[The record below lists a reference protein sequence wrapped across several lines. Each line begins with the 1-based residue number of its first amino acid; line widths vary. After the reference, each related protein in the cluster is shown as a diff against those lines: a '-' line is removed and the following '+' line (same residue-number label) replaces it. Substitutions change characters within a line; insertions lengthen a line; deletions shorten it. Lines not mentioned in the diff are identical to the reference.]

1 MHSVTF
7 FTDSRQYCS
16 SCTSCGGARGCAP
29 RTDPG
34 FAMRGY
40 VGLPA
45 LILGVLLLSG
55 CAATRSTAVG
65 IRSSSGLTI
74 EGSDPRLAAALMT
87 QRVLPTAESDLRI
100 AREYRRLRIL
110 DSTHAYLARA
120 LSRAPRYAAAHE
132 EMARLWREWGF
143 ADKALGYAYRAV
155 FYDPQSASAHNTLGT
170 VLDALGRTDDARS
183 EFVAALKLEPSS
195 GWALNNLCALAL
207 KLGDLAVAR
216 GHCEAAVRAEP
227 QLVAARNN
235 LALTFAAAGQMN
247 LAREA
252 FLAGGDVA
260 AAHYNVGIVHLAHRE
275 YLAAAEAFEQAIRAR
290 PTFTAAKTRAH
301 DARMRLLT
309 NR

>member
-1 MHSVTF
+1 
-7 FTDSRQYCS
+7 
-16 SCTSCGGARGCAP
+16 
-29 RTDPG
+29 
-34 FAMRGY
+34 MRAS

-45 LILGVLLLSG
+45 LLLGVLLLSG
-55 CAATRSTAVG
+55 CVATRSTAVG
-65 IRSSSGLTI
+65 VRNDRSSIGPTI
-74 EGSDPRLAAALMT
+74 EGSDKRLAAALLT

-100 AREYRRLRIL
+100 AQEYRRLRIL
-110 DSTHAYLARA
+110 DSAHDHLVKALARG
-120 LSRAPRYAAAHE
+120 PRYAAAHE

-155 FYDPQSASAHNTLGT
+155 YYDPQSPSAHNTLGT
-170 VLDALGRTDDARS
+170 VLEALGRTDDARS

-207 KLGDLAVAR
+207 QLGDLPVAR
-216 GHCEAAVRAEP
+216 AHCEAAVRAEP

-235 LALTFAAAGQMN
+235 LALTLAAAGQMN

-252 FLAGGDVA
+252 FLAGGDAA
-260 AAHYNVGIVHLAHRE
+260 AAHYNVGIVHLSHGE
-275 YLAAAEAFEQAIRAR
+275 YLAAAEAFERAIQAR

-309 NR
+309 KR